1 MSAAAT
7 TGRPAGPGA
16 PGPSQPA
23 PEHPGPGHWAGWLQD
38 LARAA
43 AGPVICAAVLTGLL
57 SAWVASGGAGSIA
70 AQRVQVTQAAVPM
83 RGFTAAAAP
92 SGPAGTFLTIWNPG
106 RKADELLS
114 VSSPIAHRIVLVR
127 RSGPEVPG
135 TVVRGLAIPAGGTVT
150 LTPFGNDVVLT
161 DPVRYENDAAVPL
174 TLTFRRAGR
183 IAVTADVSAP
193 GTP

>member
-1 MSAAAT
+1 MPDERGPGDRA
-7 TGRPAGPGA
+7 PAGPGA
-16 PGPSQPA
+16 PGPGQPDRPR
-23 PEHPGPGHWAGWLQD
+23 PESAAWLRD

-57 SAWVASGGAGSIA
+57 SAWVATGGTGNIV

-92 SGPAGTFLTIWNPG
+92 SGPASTFLTIWNPG

-114 VSSPIAHRIVLVR
+114 VSSPIARRIVLVR
-127 RSGPEVPG
+127 RSGPEAPG
-135 TVVRGLAIPAGGTVT
+135 TVVPELTIPAGGTVT
-150 LTPFGNDVVLT
+150 LTPFGDDVVLK
-161 DPVRYENDAAVPL
+161 DPVRYENDATVPL

-183 IAVTADVSAP
+183 VTVTADVSAP

>member
-16 PGPSQPA
+16 PGPGQPDRDR
-23 PEHPGPGHWAGWLQD
+23 PGPRHWAIWLRE

-43 AGPVICAAVLTGLL
+43 AGPVICAGVLAGLL
-57 SAWVASGGAGSIA
+57 SAWVASGAGSIV

-83 RGFTAAAAP
+83 RGFTAAAAR
-92 SGPAGTFLTIWNPG
+92 SGPVGTFLTIWNPG

-127 RSGPEVPG
+127 RGGPEVPG
-135 TVVRGLAIPAGGTVT
+135 TVVRGLMIPAGGTVT

-161 DPVRYENDAAVPL
+161 DPVRYENDATVPL

-183 IAVTADVSAP
+183 IAVTADVPAP